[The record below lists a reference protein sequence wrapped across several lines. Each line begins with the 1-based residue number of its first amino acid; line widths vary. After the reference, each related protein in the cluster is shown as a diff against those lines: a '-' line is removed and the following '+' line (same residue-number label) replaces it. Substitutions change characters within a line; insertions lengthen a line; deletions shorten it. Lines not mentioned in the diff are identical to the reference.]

1 MIGLLAWW
9 LVPWMRRQTLGNL
22 AIAFGA
28 EKSEAER
35 RRIGRRCYRLAGRG
49 LLAWPVLHRM
59 GRERAAELVSPTIAP
74 AAAELLASGKGAIWL
89 TQHSGLFELG
99 GVWASLR
106 HGVVAVGRDAGE
118 DPGTNI
124 LIAMREDMGL
134 KTIEQGNA
142 REILRVLRGGG
153 LVAMLADQDIRRVNG
168 AFVPFFGKLAH
179 TPVGPAAL
187 AVRLKVPI
195 LCAVTEWRTLTR
207 HGGSIAEILRPRED
221 LSNDDAVLELTARC
235 TAAIEAAVRRRPD
248 EWLWMHDRWRVSP
261 EEMPDQPVWP
271 PEMRAA
277 AGAGP
282 ATPSA
287 GGAAPASPAPG
298 GAP

>member
-1 MIGLLAWW
+1 
-9 LVPWMRRQTLGNL
+9 
-22 AIAFGA
+22 
-28 EKSEAER
+28 
-35 RRIGRRCYRLAGRG
+35 
-49 LLAWPVLHRM
+49 
-59 GRERAAELVSPTIAP
+59 
-74 AAAELLASGKGAIWL
+74 
-89 TQHSGLFELG
+89 
-99 GVWASLR
+99 
-106 HGVVAVGRDAGE
+106 
-118 DPGTNI
+118 
-124 LIAMREDMGL
+124 MREDMGL